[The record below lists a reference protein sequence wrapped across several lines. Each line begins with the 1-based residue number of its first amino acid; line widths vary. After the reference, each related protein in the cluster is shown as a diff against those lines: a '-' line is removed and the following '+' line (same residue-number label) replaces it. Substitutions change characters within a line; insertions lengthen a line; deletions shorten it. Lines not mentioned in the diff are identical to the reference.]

1 MGFLWLSLALP
12 SSGQVSLHVWQSLV
26 LNVALWWGVKWDL

>member
-12 SSGQVSLHVWQSLV
+12 SSGQVSLHEWQSLI
-26 LNVALWWGVKWDL
+26 LNMALWWGVKLGL